1 MGNLFGQPTGLSR
14 EVCLFA
20 GADWL
25 QLIITSE
32 GGERPIVFCVLVK
45 WNEPVCVKPPP
56 PGGGCAVGTFCIVTD
71 VVAVVSRP
79 HFKGTIF
86 LIILILLLSLFQNVY
101 TTQTYQHVHRAELNV
116 AEATFRRGE
125 YSRLLSFVCLFHNY
139 VHFVEIWFLPNM
151 IKSTRTFSQKISWS
165 HNKSSKTNFIKTKN

>member
-45 WNEPVCVKPPP
+45 WNEPVSVS
-56 PGGGCAVGTFCIVTD
+56 GLRRRVG
-71 VVAVVSRP
+71 VV
-79 HFKGTIF
+79 
-86 LIILILLLSLFQNVY
+86 LLGRFVLSPMWW
-101 TTQTYQHVHRAELNV
+101 
-116 AEATFRRGE
+116 
-125 YSRLLSFVCLFHNY
+125 LSFRDRILKELSF
-139 VHFVEIWFLPNM
+139 
-151 IKSTRTFSQKISWS
+151 
-165 HNKSSKTNFIKTKN
+165 

>member
-45 WNEPVCVKPPP
+45 WNEPVSVSLRPPP
-56 PGGGCAVGTFCIVTD
+56 PGEGCAVGTFCIVTD

-86 LIILILLLSLFQNVY
+86 FNNNNYYCCCHYFKTCTQHKRISTCTEQN
-101 TTQTYQHVHRAELNV
+101 
-116 AEATFRRGE
+116 
-125 YSRLLSFVCLFHNY
+125 
-139 VHFVEIWFLPNM
+139 
-151 IKSTRTFSQKISWS
+151 
-165 HNKSSKTNFIKTKN
+165 

>member
-32 GGERPIVFCVLVK
+32 GVWTADCFLCASEVERASQCVR
-45 WNEPVCVKPPP
+45 PPP

-86 LIILILLLSLFQNVY
+86 FNNNYYYCCCHYFKTCTQHKRISTCTEQNWMLRRLHFAGESTQGSLVLSVFSII
-101 TTQTYQHVHRAELNV
+101 
-116 AEATFRRGE
+116 
-125 YSRLLSFVCLFHNY
+125 
-139 VHFVEIWFLPNM
+139 M
-151 IKSTRTFSQKISWS
+151 ST
-165 HNKSSKTNFIKTKN
+165 SSKIDFYQT